1 MKNKKRII
9 IGSLAS
15 VILAIVAYSFIK
27 EDNSAVIEAKTIA
40 AKKGDVTTM
49 VTATGTVEPITQ
61 VEVGTQVSGVVE
73 KIYVD
78 YNSVV
83 TEGQL
88 IAELD
93 KTNLRAAL
101 TQAQAAYDNAVSQ
114 RNYMRT
120 IYDRQKTLYD
130 NQVISKSDFD
140 DSQYN
145 FETAKGTV
153 TQRLSDLEK
162 ARTNLSYADIYS
174 PIDGVVLSRAID
186 EGQTVAASFS
196 TPTLFTIAQDLR
208 EMQVEADVDEADI
221 GGVKDGQRV
230 TFTVDAYLGETFEGT
245 VTQIRLDPTVT
256 SNVVTYTVVIKADNP
271 DLKLKPGLT
280 ATISIYTLE
289 LKDVL
294 TAEAKAINFKPTPP
308 VMMAYNEQQNLSV
321 DPPKGQPGENKGQPK
336 SEDENSSMVWVLGEN
351 GAISPKQV
359 TLGASDG
366 VNVQILS
373 GIKEGDQLVY
383 SLKSESNQ
391 ELSGPEGANES
402 PFMPQRPGGNKK
414 K

>member
-1 MKNKKRII
+1 MKPKKNII
-9 IGSLAS
+9 ISSIAILVLA
-15 VILAIVAYSFIK
+15 VVGYSFINA
-27 EDNSAVIEAKTIA
+27 DDTIIVEASTIV
-40 AKKGDVTTM
+40 AKKGNVTTM
-49 VTATGTVEPITQ
+49 VTATGTIEPITQ

-93 KTNLRAAL
+93 KTNLNAAK
-101 TQAQAAYDNAVSQ
+101 TQAQATYDNAVSQ
-114 RNYMRT
+114 RNYMKT

-140 DSQYN
+140 DSSYN
-145 FETAKGTV
+145 YETAKGTV
-153 TQRLSDLEK
+153 TQRYSDLQQ
-162 ARTNLSYADIYS
+162 ARTNLEYANIYS

-186 EGQTVAASFS
+186 EGQTVAASLS
-196 TPTLFTIAQDLR
+196 TPTLFTIAQDLK

-221 GGVKDGQRV
+221 GQVKEGQRV
-230 TFTVDAYLGETFEGT
+230 TFTVDAYIGETFEGE
-245 VTQIRLDPTVT
+245 VTQVRLDPTVT
-256 SNVVTYTVVIKADNP
+256 SNVVTYTVVIKSHNP

-294 TAEAKAINFKPTPP
+294 SAEAKAINFKPERETL
-308 VMMAYNEQQNLSV
+308 ANYNAQNQLETNTNERSRE
-321 DPPKGQPGENKGQPK
+321 GNTL
-336 SEDENSSMVWVLGEN
+336 WVLSTN
-351 GAISPKQV
+351 GAIIPKKV
-359 TLGASDG
+359 TIGASDG

-373 GIKEGDQLVY
+373 GISEGDKLVY
-383 SLKSESNQ
+383 SLKGVSKSEAATEEQSK
-391 ELSGPEGANES
+391 S
-402 PFMPQRPGGNKK
+402 PFMPQRGGGGKR
-414 K
+414 

>member
-1 MKNKKRII
+1 MKNKKTLII
-9 IGSLAS
+9 SSIVL
-15 VILAIVAYSFIK
+15 VILAIAAFTFMKGDDAI
-27 EDNSAVIEAKTIA
+27 VIEAKTVT
-40 AKKGDVTTM
+40 AKKANVTTM
-49 VTATGTVEPITQ
+49 VTATGTIEPITQ

-93 KTNLRAAL
+93 KTNLKATYSQSKAS
-101 TQAQAAYDNAVSQ
+101 YDNAVSQ
-114 RNYMRT
+114 RNYLET
-120 IYDRQKTLYD
+120 IYKRQKTLFE

-140 DSQYN
+140 EATYN
-145 FETAKGTV
+145 YETARGTV
-153 TQRLSDLEK
+153 VERLSDLQK
-162 ARTNLSYADIYS
+162 AKTNLSYANIYS

-196 TPTLFTIAQDLR
+196 TPTLFTIAQDLK

-221 GGVKDGQRV
+221 GQVKEGQRV
-230 TFTVDAYLGETFEGT
+230 EFTVDAYIGETFNGI
-245 VTQIRLDPTVT
+245 VTQVRLDPTVT
-256 SNVVTYTVVIKADNP
+256 SNVVTYTVVIKAENE

-289 LKDVL
+289 LNDVL
-294 TAEAKAINFKPTPP
+294 TAEAKAINFSPDAETL
-308 VMMAYNEQQNLSV
+308 ATYNMHHNL
-321 DPPKGQPGENKGQPK
+321 PENTYK
-336 SEDENSSMVWVLGEN
+336 SSKNETTLWVLEAN
-351 GAISPKQV
+351 KSITPKTV

-366 VNVQILS
+366 VNVQVLS
-373 GIKEGDQLVY
+373 GIREGDKLIY
-383 SLKSESNQ
+383 SLKGVSRAEAAPGGDKS
-391 ELSGPEGANES
+391 ES

>member
-1 MKNKKRII
+1 MKTKKKII
-9 IGSLAS
+9 IGSIVLL
-15 VILAIVAYSFIK
+15 VLAIVAYSFIK
-27 EDNSAVIEAKTIA
+27 KDNAFFIEAKTVTT
-40 AKKGDVTTM
+40 KKTNVTTM
-49 VTATGTVEPITQ
+49 VTATGTIEPITQ

-83 TEGQL
+83 KEGQL

-93 KTNLRAAL
+93 KTNLNASL
-101 TQAQAAYDNAVSQ
+101 IQAQASYDNALSQ
-114 RNYMRT
+114 RNYMKT
-120 IYDRQKTLYD
+120 IYERQKTLYEG
-130 NQVISKSDFD
+130 QVISKSDFND
-140 DSQYN
+140 ATYN
-145 FETAKGTV
+145 YETAVGTV
-153 TQRLSDLEK
+153 TQRLSDLQK
-162 ARTNLSYADIYS
+162 AKTNLSYADIYA

-196 TPTLFTIAQDLR
+196 TPTLFTIAQDLK

-221 GGVKDGQRV
+221 GEVKEGQRV
-230 TFTVDAYLGETFEGT
+230 SFTVDAYQGQEFEGI
-245 VTQIRLDPTVT
+245 VTQVRLDPTVT

-280 ATISIYTLE
+280 ATIAIYTLE

-294 TAEAKAINFKPTPP
+294 TTEAKAINFKPNTDILKS
-308 VMMAYNEQQNLSV
+308 YNLQHDLPDNTSKQIEGPTTL
-321 DPPKGQPGENKGQPK
+321 
-336 SEDENSSMVWVLGEN
+336 WVLNSN
-351 GAISPKQV
+351 GAIIPKTV

-366 VNVQILS
+366 VNVQILN
-373 GIKEGDQLVY
+373 GITEGEKLIY
-383 SLKSESNQ
+383 SLKSVGKSEIRT
-391 ELSGPEGANES
+391 EETNES